1 MKIQKVNI
9 ILASI
14 FISVA
19 PSFAAIVK
27 STDKAESC
35 TLYRVT
41 NQDNPAKS
49 DESEVIPN
57 EVYGLSIRD
66 LEIDFA
72 RKQVTVNVLVHIVAG
87 FDKNLTPHRLMIS
100 STNPQLKYLTNEINR
115 TIFLFDAVCINNQNE
130 IIYAVAP

>member
-1 MKIQKVNI
+1 MKTQIKFV
-9 ILASI
+9 ILGLI
-14 FISVA
+14 FATAA

-27 STDKAESC
+27 STDKAQGC

-41 NQDNPAKS
+41 NQETPAKS

-66 LEIDFA
+66 LEIDFTK
-72 RKQVTVNVLVHIVAG
+72 KQVTVDVLMHIVAG
-87 FDKNLTPHRLMIS
+87 FDRNLTPHRLTIS

-115 TIFLFDAVCINNQNE
+115 TIYLFNGVCINHQNE
-130 IIYAVAP
+130 IVYAVAP